1 MSNEAEA
8 RELEGQVA
16 LVTGSAKNIGRA
28 INLAL
33 ADAGAAVVI
42 NALESTPEAR
52 ALAEEISAAGGKAM
66 AHRAD
71 IRDPQAVERMVAAA
85 VDRFGGINI
94 VVNNASLRKQTP
106 LEEMTLEAWRE
117 IYAVTVEGA
126 MLCIVAALPHLRAA
140 GNGTVVNISGVASQV
155 GVRDRLH
162 AASANAALEGMA
174 RSLAHELAPFGI
186 TANAV
191 SPGFIDT
198 VRGASAGKVPAGLAA
213 AGNLLGR
220 KGRPEEIAA
229 MVRALCGPAGR
240 YVTGQTICVNGGM
253 YLT

>member
-1 MSNEAEA
+1 MNRKSM
-8 RELEGQVA
+8 ELEGQVA

-33 ADAGAAVVI
+33 ADAGAKVVI
-42 NALESTPEAR
+42 NALNSAEEAR
-52 ALAEEISAAGGKAM
+52 ALADEIEAGGREAM
-66 AHRAD
+66 AHVAD
-71 IRDPQAVERMVAAA
+71 IRDPDEVAAMMKA
-85 VDRFGGINI
+85 VGERFGGLNI
-94 VVNNASLRKQTP
+94 LVNNASLRQLQP
-106 LEEMTLEAWRE
+106 LEEMTLERWRE

-126 MLCIVAALPHLRAA
+126 MLCVVAALPYLREC
-140 GNGTVVNISGVASQV
+140 GNGTVINISGIASQV
-155 GVRDRLH
+155 GVKDRLH

-174 RSLAHELAPFGI
+174 RSLAHELAPFGV
-186 TANAV
+186 TANAI

-198 VRGASAGKVPAGLAA
+198 VRGATAGKAPASIAA
-213 AGNLLGR
+213 TGNLLRR

-240 YVTGQTICVNGGM
+240 YITGQTICVNGGM

>member
-1 MSNEAEA
+1 MNGA
-8 RELEGQVA
+8 RSELEDQVA

-33 ADAGAAVVI
+33 ADGGAKIVV
-42 NALESTPEAR
+42 NALNSGDEAR
-52 ALAEEISAAGGKAM
+52 ALAEEIEAAGGEAM
-66 AHRAD
+66 ACIAD
-71 IRDPQAVERMVAAA
+71 IRDPDAVETMVAAA
-85 VDRFGGINI
+85 VERFGGLNI
-94 VVNNASLRKQTP
+94 LVNNASLRQLQP
-106 LEEMTLEAWRE
+106 LEEMTLEHWRE

-126 MLCIVAALPHLRAA
+126 MLCAAAAFPHLRDAA
-140 GNGTVVNISGVASQV
+140 NGTVINISGIASQV
-155 GVRDRLH
+155 GVKDRLH

-174 RSLAHELAPFGI
+174 RSLAHELAPFGV
-186 TANAV
+186 TANAI

-198 VRGASAGKVPAGLAA
+198 VRGATAGKAPASIAA
-213 AGNLLGR
+213 TGNLLGR